1 MTNFDDVYH
10 RKIASSQSQN
20 EVILFTRKS
29 RTHLNMGANKVIELD
44 DLDIEDDPIE
54 YVSQKEPTM
63 KIEFNFNNKIE
74 LVPTQN
80 NSNFVSKPEIEEVK
94 HDKKVVLIEN
104 SPKNDDK
111 PETISENTFDIFDVT
126 PEDLAVQAQIMNDLK
141 SDSKSKAKTQNQKKI
156 EITIPLDE
164 NIIQLQLLNEIRNR
178 AKSDEVSI
186 IESIDDESES
196 DDGCLKLL

>member
-94 HDKKVVLIEN
+94 HDKNKKIYVGDSLGDVH
-104 SPKNDDK
+104 
-111 PETISENTFDIFDVT
+111 IFDY
-126 PEDLAVQAQIMNDLK
+126 
-141 SDSKSKAKTQNQKKI
+141 
-156 EITIPLDE
+156 
-164 NIIQLQLLNEIRNR
+164 
-178 AKSDEVSI
+178 
-186 IESIDDESES
+186 
-196 DDGCLKLL
+196 